1 MNTRMMN
8 AEFPV
13 TGQPIRVV
21 VIDGEPWFA
30 TMDVCKILGH
40 NRNTTEATR
49 SLHKSETRRVNTRGI
64 KFSPTGVSHVSAGGN
79 GYQRGNPMLNVVSES
94 GLYRLIMRS
103 DKPAA
108 RPFQDWVSR
117 ELLPSIRRGDA
128 DLGAQRERMAETF
141 AEALD
146 LDRPAASPLMV
157 DDQGF
162 EIRTDG
168 SVHCE
173 HGMMAP
179 VLPDPIEEAG
189 PPFGVYYVCRSVEH
203 VGIRGS
209 IAYRPCR
216 RLHFVDI
223 VRQLLRQRTAEPA
236 VAPAAPPHLV
246 TLAGPPAYVAEVL
259 QLMGVRSAS

>member
-1 MNTRMMN
+1 MNTRMMKTK
-8 AEFPV
+8 FPA
-13 TGQPIRVV
+13 TGQPIRVIL
-21 VIDGEPWFA
+21 IDGEPWFA
-30 TMDVCKILGH
+30 IVDVCKILGH
-40 NRNTTEATR
+40 SNPTKAASVLDKTEI
-49 SLHKSETRRVNTRGI
+49 RRVNTQTI
-64 KFSPTGVSHVSAGGN
+64 YLTSSEVSDVSAGGISSR
-79 GYQRGNPMLNVVSES
+79 RGTPLLTVIRES

-108 RPFQDWVSR
+108 RPFQDWVTR

-141 AEALD
+141 AEAMDFTTPSVSTL
-146 LDRPAASPLMV
+146 LV

-168 SVHCE
+168 SVHCL
-173 HGMMAP
+173 HGAMAP
-179 VLPDPIEEAG
+179 MLPDPIVEAG
-189 PPFGVYYVCRSVEH
+189 PPFGVYFTCRTVEH

-223 VRQLLRQRTAEPA
+223 VRHLLRAQDAEPP
-236 VAPAAPPHLV
+236 VATPAAPQLV